1 MSFEKGGVWRNW
13 VGNQYCVSQYKASPA
28 TESELVDL
36 ITQADE
42 RDLGVRVAGSGHSF
56 TPVVGTSGLL
66 LSLEKLRGVQS
77 VDKQRKQI
85 TVAGGTR
92 INEVGKTLKQHGL
105 SLINQGDIDSQAVAG
120 AFTTGTHGT
129 GIRLGNM
136 ASSIAGMRIVK
147 ADGDVLVLDE
157 GDLDLLHAAQVS
169 VGTLGV
175 ISSMTLNVMEAYNL
189 HERLWRDDFE
199 TCMEPPM
206 SAR

>member
-85 TVAGGTR
+85 A
-92 INEVGKTLKQHGL
+92 
-105 SLINQGDIDSQAVAG
+105 
-120 AFTTGTHGT
+120 
-129 GIRLGNM
+129 
-136 ASSIAGMRIVK
+136 
-147 ADGDVLVLDE
+147 
-157 GDLDLLHAAQVS
+157 GDLHMRCSSQPLPKDLQTVS
-169 VGTLGV
+169 G
-175 ISSMTLNVMEAYNL
+175 
-189 HERLWRDDFE
+189 
-199 TCMEPPM
+199 
-206 SAR
+206 